1 MAAVILFTV
10 LTVLIRNISP
20 VSLQTSSH
28 CRCLSGGFNNLD
40 SRRLNERLL
49 SVSEHAYISS
59 SIYRSDF
66 DMRLYWSRPSAPTL
80 FRPSCTRDSSNML
93 VALLLLSS
101 GNIERNPG
109 PSRSPACKRTPTRAF
124 NFGSLNIRSAV
135 NKAPLLHNI
144 IGYLNLDIL
153 TLQET

>member
-40 SRRLNERLL
+40 SLRLNERLL

-66 DMRLYWSRPSAPTL
+66 DIRLYWSRPSVPTL
-80 FRPSCTRDSSNML
+80 FRPSCTRFSSNML
-93 VALLLLSS
+93 VASCCYQVATLNATLD
-101 GNIERNPG
+101 RPG
-109 PSRSPACKRTPTRAF
+109 HPHVSE
-124 NFGSLNIRSAV
+124 
-135 NKAPLLHNI
+135 PLRVRLI
-144 IGYLNLDIL
+144 WAA
-153 TLQET
+153 